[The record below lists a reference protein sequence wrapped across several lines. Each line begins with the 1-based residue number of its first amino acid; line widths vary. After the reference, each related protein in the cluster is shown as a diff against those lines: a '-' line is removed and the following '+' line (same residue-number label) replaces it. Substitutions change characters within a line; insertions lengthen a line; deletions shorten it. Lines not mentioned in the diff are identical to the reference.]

1 MGTVRGGIV
10 AQSEPFHGSSNPV
23 LSTAGETG

>member
-10 AQSEPFHGSSNPV
+10 AQSEPFHGAPNPA
-23 LSTAGETG
+23 LSTALETG